1 MKSKMEEESFLLKY
15 LGDTPKIRILD
26 FLMDNF
32 AMDFSLTQ
40 IAKESN
46 VAYTTLMDIIPGLI
60 KQGIVIKTRKIG
72 KSGLY
77 KLNLDNPIAKA
88 LFAIDMKLSEAAII
102 KTEKEKVFA

>member
-1 MKSKMEEESFLLKY
+1 MENESFLLKY
-15 LGDTPKIRILD
+15 LGDNPKIRILN

-40 IAKESN
+40 IAKESK
-46 VAYTTLMDIIPGLI
+46 VAYTKLMDILPGLI
-60 KQGIVIKTRKIG
+60 KQGTVIQTRKIG

-88 LFAIDMKLSEAAII
+88 LFAIDMKLSETSLIQS
-102 KTEKEKVFA
+102 KKEVFA

>member
-1 MKSKMEEESFLLKY
+1 MEKEESFLLKY

-26 FLMDNF
+26 FLLDNF

-40 IAKESN
+40 IAKESS
-46 VAYTTLMDIIPGLI
+46 VAYTTLIDIIPGLI

-88 LFAIDMKLSEAAII
+88 LFAIDMKLSEAALV
-102 KTEKEKVFA
+102 KPEKEEVFA

>member
-1 MKSKMEEESFLLKY
+1 MENDSFLLKY
-15 LGDTPKIRILD
+15 LGDNPKIRILD
-26 FLMDNF
+26 FLIDNF

-40 IAKESN
+40 IAKGSN

-88 LFAIDMKLSEAAII
+88 LFAIDMKLSETALVQP
-102 KTEKEKVFA
+102 KKEVFA

>member
-1 MKSKMEEESFLLKY
+1 MEEESFLLKY
-15 LGDTPKIRILD
+15 LGDNPKIRILD
-26 FLMDNF
+26 FLIDNF

-46 VAYTTLMDIIPGLI
+46 VAYTTLIDILPELI

-77 KLNLDNPIAKA
+77 QLNLDNSIAKA
-88 LFAIDMKLSEAAII
+88 LFAIDMKLSEAALI
-102 KTEKEKVFA
+102 KPEKEKEVFA